1 MKSGP
6 SQRRIVWLLA
16 AVVVAVLVIG
26 AALYA
31 SSNIGKA
38 PTSGSTTGT
47 ISTTTASTGSPTT
60 SSTTSATTAATATT
74 TTSVTFSNVTPS
86 DGPLLY
92 TSGLSTAGLQLRVM
106 LNSSAIPSHGAVG
119 VQIELFNALDQN
131 VSLSIVPNK
140 NITNWDQDDFLCSVN
155 PSYSMVGYALFQG
168 HFAAANIS
176 AGSPLRLG
184 EVGFEP
190 PCLFTPS
197 LASTTFLPNSDNTVS
212 SESAHQSKE
221 PPLQVTAE
229 VNATTGY
236 CVYSGNSTNC
246 TGGSG
251 LFGYWN
257 TALGSSGNGTLSSK
271 QFAYLPSGEYT
282 LVAADDWNQY
292 VYAYLTVTG

>member
-38 PTSGSTTGT
+38 PTSTA
-47 ISTTTASTGSPTT
+47 TTASTSSTT
-60 SSTTSATTAATATT
+60 SSTTSATTTATATT
-74 TTSVTFSNVTPS
+74 STSVTFSNVTPS

-106 LNSSAIPSHGAVG
+106 LNSSSIPTHGAVG
-119 VQIELFNALDQN
+119 AQIELFNTLDQN
-131 VSLSIVPNK
+131 VSLSIVPNQ

-168 HFAAANIS
+168 HFTAVNIS
-176 AGSPLRLG
+176 AAGSPLRVG
-184 EVGFEP
+184 EIGFQP
-190 PCLFTPS
+190 PCLFSPS

-212 SESAHQSKE
+212 IESAHQSKE
-221 PPLQVTAE
+221 PPLPVTAE

-246 TGGSG
+246 VGSSG

-257 TALGSSGNGTLSSK
+257 PALGNSGNGTLSSK

-292 VYAYLTVTG
+292 VYAHLTVTS